1 MSVSGNLANLIFG
14 NFIPIVLIIGV
25 LYIISQVKKMS
36 DYRKELQKRFD
47 QVLTEY
53 LNKKI
58 NFAKDVMNNILN
70 EYGREDEVST
80 EINRL
85 MVAIEKGAS
94 GDINDKVATSNS
106 INKFRLSKKVSNYV

>member
-14 NFIPIVLIIGV
+14 NFIPILLIIGV

-70 EYGREDEVST
+70 EYFPESL
-80 EINRL
+80 I
-85 MVAIEKGAS
+85 
-94 GDINDKVATSNS
+94 
-106 INKFRLSKKVSNYV
+106 FF

>member
-14 NFIPIVLIIGV
+14 NFIPILLIIGV

-70 EYGREDEVST
+70 EYGR
-80 EINRL
+80 
-85 MVAIEKGAS
+85 
-94 GDINDKVATSNS
+94 
-106 INKFRLSKKVSNYV
+106 

>member
-14 NFIPIVLIIGV
+14 NFIPILLIIGV

-85 MVAIEKGAS
+85 MVAIEKVLRE
-94 GDINDKVATSNS
+94 ILMIKLQQV
-106 INKFRLSKKVSNYV
+106 IL